1 MTTDPVRPAALLR
14 IGELAR
20 RHNVT
25 PDLLRVWERRY
36 GLLSPERSSG
46 GFRLYSAEDDDR
58 VGAMRRHLA
67 QGYSA
72 AVAARM
78 VLDAPS
84 APPVADRDVA
94 LADARAEL
102 GAALE
107 EFLDVEAQ
115 GVIDRLLAT
124 FSVEVVLRDVVLPY
138 VRSLGDRWEDG
149 TLTIA
154 QEHFASA
161 VLRGR
166 LLGLARGF
174 DVGSG
179 PRALLA
185 CPSDE
190 HHDLGLLCFGI
201 GLREH
206 GWRITYLGAD
216 TPIDTLRDTAMRLG
230 PDLVVICAEREEPL
244 RAVVREIADL
254 SQTHRVAL
262 AGRGASVDLA
272 HGAGAGLLQD
282 APMAAAA
289 RVAAETGR
297 I

>member
-1 MTTDPVRPAALLR
+1 MTASTTGPAVPAALLR
-14 IGELAR
+14 IGELSR
-20 RHNVT
+20 RHGVS

-36 GLLSPERSSG
+36 GLLKPERSPG
-46 GFRLYSAEDDDR
+46 GFRLYTADDDAR
-58 VGAMRRHLA
+58 VRAMRRNLE

-78 VLDAPS
+78 ALDAPAPAPIVDREAAVAS
-84 APPVADRDVA
+84 A
-94 LADARAEL
+94 LTEL

-107 EFLDVEAQ
+107 AFRDAEAQ
-115 GVIDRLLAT
+115 AVLDRLQAT

-138 VRSLGDRWEDG
+138 LRSVGDRWQDG

-154 QEHFASA
+154 QEHFAST

-166 LLGLARGF
+166 LLEMARSF

-185 CPSDE
+185 CPPGE
-190 HHDLGLLCFGI
+190 QHDLGLLCFGI

-206 GWRITYLGAD
+206 GWRVTHLGAD
-216 TPIDTLRDTAMRLG
+216 TPIDTLRDTAMRLD
-230 PDLVVICAEREEPL
+230 PDLVVLCAERAEPL
-244 RAVVREIADL
+244 RAVVREVAEL
-254 SQTHRVAL
+254 SASHRVSL
-262 AGRGASVDLA
+262 AGRGASVELA
-272 HGAGAGLLQD
+272 HLAGAGLLQD

-289 RVAAETGR
+289 RIADEG
-297 I
+297 

>member
-1 MTTDPVRPAALLR
+1 MTHAITEPAVPAALLR
-14 IGELAR
+14 IGELGR
-20 RHNVT
+20 RHGVS

-36 GLLSPERSSG
+36 GLLTPERSPG
-46 GFRLYSAEDDDR
+46 GFRLYTADDDAR
-58 VGAMRRHLA
+58 VREMRRHLG

-78 VLDAPS
+78 VLDAP
-84 APPVADRDVA
+84 AQTPVLDRETAIATA
-94 LADARAEL
+94 LADLGREL
-102 GAALE
+102 EA
-107 EFLDVEAQ
+107 FHDVEAQ
-115 GVIDRLLAT
+115 AVLDRLLAT

-138 VRSLGDRWEDG
+138 VRSIGDRWEDG

-185 CPSDE
+185 CPSGE
-190 HHDLGLLCFGI
+190 YHDLGLLCFGI

-206 GWRITYLGAD
+206 GWRVTYLGAD
-216 TPIDTLRDTAMRLG
+216 TPIDTLRDTAMRLE
-230 PDLVVICAEREEPL
+230 PDLVVLCAEREEPL
-244 RAVVREIADL
+244 RAVVREVAEL
-254 SQTHRVAL
+254 SASHRVSL

-272 HGAGAGLLQD
+272 HAAGAGLLQD

-289 RVAAETGR
+289 RIADEG
-297 I
+297 